1 MPARLR
7 VFYGSLTGA
16 LLLIPCLGLFREIV
30 QRDDIWWT
38 PPQLAVS
45 VAESQD
51 RVEIYIRGKSLNSV
65 LNAGQLRIAD
75 EGGADTLRAADVRF
89 RFNNWDRVR
98 ANRLP
103 MLVAYAVTM
112 GAGLLLLILI
122 VSGRLTYR
130 SERQPVAA

>member
-7 VFYGSLTGA
+7 LFYGTLTGA
-16 LLLIPCLGLFREIV
+16 LLLIPCLGLYREIV

-45 VAESQD
+45 LAESQT
-51 RVEIYIRGKSLNSV
+51 RVEIYIRGKSLGAL

-75 EGGADTLRAADVRF
+75 EAGPDGLGAADVSF

-98 ANRLP
+98 ARRLP
-103 MLVAYAVTM
+103 MLLAYGAAM
-112 GAGLLLLILI
+112 GAGLVLLILI
-122 VSGRLTYR
+122 VSGRLAFR